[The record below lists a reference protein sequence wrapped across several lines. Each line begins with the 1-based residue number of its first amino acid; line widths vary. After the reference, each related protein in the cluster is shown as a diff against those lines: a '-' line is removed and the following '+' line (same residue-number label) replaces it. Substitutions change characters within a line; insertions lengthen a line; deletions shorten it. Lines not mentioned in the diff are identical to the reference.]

1 MTAINS
7 LTSFKGDQEQR
18 SGGILFPAVGGA
30 VVGGI
35 AGLGIRK
42 PYKPNL
48 EGVSADTF
56 EKTMAGVADLTDDQ
70 KAAVKT
76 IKEHLAGKSSE
87 EKTDAKAEKADAK
100 DAEAGAKESKTSKAK
115 SVATNRE
122 LEDIFRGSE
131 ELPYDKYLQKKYG
144 ATSVGSLMD
153 RRQKLVQE
161 KSSEKGAG
169 VKARKEGNIARYEAE
184 NIEKGIKKAQSI
196 VSQKQQIEL
205 AELNVREAQINL
217 DFAEK
222 ADKEVAQ
229 SELNSAKKALNKKK
243 ERLATIT
250 EEFEKMAVDSQGKT
264 RPGFSEVKA
273 ALEGEITTTLPSGQ
287 KVENAKLANAIDKR
301 LKNAGLL
308 PSGKYDPS
316 KELGQLK
323 KAEEARIIEEFK
335 IGKDAVEKAK
345 KQIRSGNKPKNITEA
360 EFIKQA
366 KDKALEPHRDMINKR
381 VKLAVDKR
389 IQEIKAKETEAFLN
403 RFHNITSDVSKMG
416 QIEAGKKLSGIDAK
430 IAEMDADIELTRNAK
445 KNNTKITKAQA
456 EETMQKATDKL
467 KETMGKVKD
476 SAKTVAKDAGEKA
489 GKAGSESKGVTA
501 GIEDALKALKDKLPT
516 EFKKFNSRA
525 LIWGAGI
532 GLAAGVVLKWMFGG
546 KSEE

>member
-7 LTSFKGDQEQR
+7 VNFQGDQER
-18 SGGILFPAVGGA
+18 KSGGYLFPVVGGA
-30 VVGGI
+30 VVGGV
-35 AGLGIRK
+35 AGLAIRK
-42 PYKPNL
+42 PYKANL

-56 EKTMAGVADLTDDQ
+56 EKTMAGVADLTDDE
-70 KAAVKT
+70 KSAVKT
-76 IKEHLAGKSSE
+76 VKEHLAGKTSE
-87 EKTDAKAEKADAK
+87 EKTDAKAEKADVK
-100 DAEAGAKESKTSKAK
+100 GAEEVAKESKPSKAK

-161 KSSEKGAG
+161 KTKEKGAG

-196 VSQKQQIEL
+196 NAQKQQVAL
-205 AELNVREAQINL
+205 AELRKKEAQINL

-229 SELNSAKKALNKKK
+229 SEFNSAKKSLDKAN
-243 ERLATIT
+243 ERLAKIT
-250 EEFEKMAVDSQGKT
+250 EEFEKIALDSQGKT

-273 ALEGEITTTLPSGQ
+273 ALDGEITTILPSGQ
-287 KVENAKLANAIDKR
+287 KIENAKLTNIIDKR

-323 KAEEARIIEEFK
+323 KAEEARIIEEL
-335 IGKDAVEKAK
+335 KDVKEAVDKAK
-345 KQIRSGNKPKNITEA
+345 KQIRSGKKPKSITEA

-381 VKLAVDKR
+381 AKLAVDRR
-389 IQEIKAKETEAFLN
+389 IQEIKAKENEAFLN
-403 RFHNITSDVSKMG
+403 RFHSLTSDVRKQG
-416 QIEAGKKLSGIDAK
+416 QIEAGKKLGGMDAK
-430 IAEMDADIELTRNAK
+430 IAEMDADIALARDAK

-456 EETMQKATDKL
+456 EGSMQKATDTL
-467 KETMGKVKD
+467 KEAMGKVKD
-476 SAKTVAKDAGEKA
+476 SAKAVAKDAGEKA
-489 GKAGSESKGVTA
+489 GQTADGAKGITA
-501 GIEDALKALKDKLPT
+501 GIEDALKTLKDKLPK
-516 EFKKFNSRA
+516 EFKKWNNKA
-525 LIWGAGI
+525 MLWGAAI
-532 GLAAGVVLKWMFGG
+532 GVAGALVLKWMFGG